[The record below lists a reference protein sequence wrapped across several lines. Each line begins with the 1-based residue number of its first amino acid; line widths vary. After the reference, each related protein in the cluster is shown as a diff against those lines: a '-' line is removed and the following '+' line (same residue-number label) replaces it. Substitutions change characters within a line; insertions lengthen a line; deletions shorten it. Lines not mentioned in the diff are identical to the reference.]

1 MLFVFF
7 FELLNFFIFF
17 VLIFCLPDFFYILAH
32 SFKYLGV
39 LKSPDILESFYV
51 TILFAW
57 NVTKKFTTMHNLLYC
72 IIKRNTY
79 PFFLSAFTCAFQHFS
94 NTIWVIECLDARLTF
109 RTDMSINYA
118 SIYKGSLIRKVRPHC
133 PRTVGITINLNRQ
146 AIQKFYLDT
155 TACITL

>member
-7 FELLNFFIFF
+7 FELLSLPLFLIFF
-17 VLIFCLPDFFYILAH
+17 FSLPDLLYVMIHFF
-32 SFKYLGV
+32 KDLGV

-79 PFFLSAFTCAFQHFS
+79 LFFLSAFTCAFQHFS

-133 PRTVGITINLNRQ
+133 PRTVGIAINLNRQ